1 MIETVVTPD
10 QVSVEFLSEVLQAAG
25 HESVEVTHFDTTEVG
40 TGQMGKCIR
49 YQFEYEGNDPNCP
62 QTLIGK
68 FASDDPGSRMTGVTT
83 NNYVREVGF
92 YNNIASRLTIPMPKC
107 YYASVEE
114 EGIEHL
120 LLLEDLAPAEQG
132 DQIAGCS
139 PELAESAA
147 KQLVGLQGPT
157 WCDAS
162 LKNANWLARED
173 LDAYHALAKEAYQ
186 TLLPGFVD
194 RFSNALT
201 QAHIE
206 LFEQLGS
213 SSNFPVYLP
222 SEEIFCLSHMDYR
235 LDNFLINEQ
244 SDPTR
249 ITVVDWEGVGVNQPL
264 TDVAYLL
271 GSSLLP
277 DVRVEF
283 EDKIVRA
290 YYEALVG
297 SGITGFSWDEC
308 WNAYRRASLH
318 GFVIMVIAGM
328 LVVQTERGDRMLN
341 AMIQRHAQHAANLHA
356 SEFLN

>member
-1 MIETVVTPD
+1 MNGTVVTPD
-10 QVSVEFLSEVLQAAG
+10 QVSVEFLSEVLHAAG
-25 HESVEVTHFDTTEVG
+25 HESVEVTHFDKVEIG

-49 YQFEYEGNDPNCP
+49 YQLAYGTSDPNCP

-68 FASDDPGSRMTGVTT
+68 FASDDPGSRMTGITT
-83 NNYVREVGF
+83 LNYVREVGF
-92 YNNIASRLTIPMPKC
+92 YNNIASKLTIPMPKC
-107 YYASVEE
+107 YYAAVED
-114 EGIEHL
+114 EGVEHL

-132 DQIAGCS
+132 DQIVGCS

-162 LKNANWLARED
+162 LRTANWLARED

-186 TLLPGFVD
+186 TLIPGFVD

-201 QAHIE
+201 KAHVE

-222 SEEIFCLSHMDYR
+222 NEEIFCLSHMDYR

-244 SDPTR
+244 SSPAR

-277 DVRVEF
+277 DVRIAYE
-283 EDKIVRA
+283 EKIVRA
-290 YYEALVG
+290 YYNVLVDF
-297 SGITGFSWDEC
+297 GITGFSWDEC
-308 WNAYRRASLH
+308 WSAYRRASLH
-318 GFVIMVIAGM
+318 GFIVMVIAGM
-328 LVVQTERGDRMLN
+328 LVVQTKRGDRMLH
-341 AMIQRHAQHAANLHA
+341 AMIQRHAQHAADLHA
-356 SEFLN
+356 SEFLT